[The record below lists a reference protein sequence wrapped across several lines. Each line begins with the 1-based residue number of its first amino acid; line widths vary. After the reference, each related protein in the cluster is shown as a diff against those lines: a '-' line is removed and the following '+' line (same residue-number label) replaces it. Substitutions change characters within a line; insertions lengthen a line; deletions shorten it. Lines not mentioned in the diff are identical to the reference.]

1 MGNDLKLRKAGLEDC
16 EDILA
21 WRNDPI
27 SRKNSF
33 NSEAISYTD
42 HQHWFDRTLRNEKK
56 LMFIAEDLNSNKL
69 GIVRLDCIDNGLY
82 EVNVNLSP
90 EYRGKSWGNKIL
102 KEASK
107 LVKGKL
113 VARIKS
119 SNVASIRAFQNC
131 GYILKQAADEIIEME
146 YISK

>member
-1 MGNDLKLRKAGLEDC
+1 MGNDLRLRKAGPEDC
-16 EDILA
+16 EDILT
-21 WRNDPI
+21 WRNDPV
-27 SRKNSF
+27 SRINSF
-33 NSEAISYTD
+33 NSEAISNTD
-42 HQHWFDRTLRNEKK
+42 HQDWFSRALRNEKK

-82 EVNVNLSP
+82 EVNVNVSP
-90 EYRGKSWGNKIL
+90 ESRGKSWGNKIL

-119 SNVASIRAFQNC
+119 NNVVSIKAFKKC
-131 GYILKQAADEIIEME
+131 GYILKQASDEIIEME
-146 YISK
+146 YVSK